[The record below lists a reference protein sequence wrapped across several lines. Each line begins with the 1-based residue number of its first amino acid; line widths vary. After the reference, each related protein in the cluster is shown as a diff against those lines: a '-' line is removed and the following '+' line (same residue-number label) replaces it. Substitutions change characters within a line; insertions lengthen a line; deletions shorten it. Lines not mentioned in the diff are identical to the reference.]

1 MRSQLLAVAIGVL
14 LSACSGGGGGNTASA
29 LPAVNSGT
37 AGNPLASS
45 SPKASASPRA
55 SASPDT
61 TPTPIFTPAAGTA
74 PAHIAT
80 WAFDESSAQGAGAPA
95 ALVQQ
100 YLTYAQGG
108 YGDAKARS
116 DCDGAGPSACSSVFY
131 FDPNFIFDAPS
142 CTPQIALLF
151 MAAANETWF
160 VHESGYSDAAHR
172 VTGSYQESC
181 NGTAITVPVYL
192 TNQSNAS
199 VNAFFGNYLQTYA
212 TGWDRYFMDDTSA
225 SVLTQTYGPG
235 GGFCADNP
243 PDDYCT
249 TTQEYPTDASV
260 VAAHAALT
268 SVLNQASGNAMLGM
282 FNGVGFSGNTPENLN
297 LIPAS
302 NGRLLGAVCENCV
315 VNAGTLESAN
325 YQRVLNAMATT
336 NATAGASFVE
346 LNTGSSPAGSAAQ
359 ISQRLVTTAIAWLG
373 FNGSATV
380 VFANLEANTSDLA
393 IWPEAGL
400 YPTQAV
406 QSMNAGA
413 ADISVANSVWRREF
427 AACYLNGSAVGPC
440 AALLNATGSP
450 VTIASS
456 WLTQSYGHVV
466 SISGGDIES
475 GGSVSLTATTF
486 SSTTTAI
493 PASGAV
499 LLVR

>member
-1 MRSQLLAVAIGVL
+1 MRSQLPAVAISVL
-14 LSACSGGGGGNTASA
+14 LSACGGGGGANSASA
-29 LPAVNSGT
+29 LPAVN
-37 AGNPLASS
+37 AGGGSPSASS
-45 SPKASASPRA
+45 SPRASTSPRA
-55 SASPDT
+55 SATPNA
-61 TPTPIFTPAAGTA
+61 TPTPVFTPAAGTA

-80 WAFDESSAQGAGAPA
+80 WAFDESSAEGAGAPV

-116 DCDGAGPSACSSVFY
+116 DCDGAGPSSCSSVFY
-131 FDPNFIFDAPS
+131 FDPNFIYDAPS
-142 CTPQIALLF
+142 CTPQIASLF
-151 MAAANETWF
+151 MAAADETWF
-160 VHESGYSDAAHR
+160 VHETGYSDAAHR

-181 NGTAITVPVYL
+181 NGTTITVPVYL

-199 VNAFFGNYLQTYA
+199 VDAFFSNYIQTYA
-212 TGWDRYFMDDTSA
+212 SGWDRYFMDDTSA

-268 SVLNQASGNAMLGM
+268 SVLNQTSGSAMLGM

-373 FNGSATV
+373 FNGNATV
-380 VFANLEANTSDLA
+380 VFANLEENSSDLA

-400 YPTQAV
+400 YPTQPV
-406 QSMNAGA
+406 QSMNSGA
-413 ADISVANSVWRREF
+413 SDISVTSNVWRREF
-427 AACYLNGSAVGPC
+427 GACYLNGSAIGPC
-440 AALLNATGSP
+440 AALLNATSSP
-450 VTIASS
+450 VPITSS

-466 SISGGDIES
+466 SIAGGDIES
-475 GGSVSLTATTF
+475 GGSVSLTAATF
-486 SSTTTAI
+486 SSATTTI